1 MTDPLGP
8 AQRRFLSYEYVE
20 ELEDPLVGQNVQDVA
35 GHGVDDGQPV
45 DLVLE

>member
-1 MTDPLGP
+1 MTNVWRTCPQGL
-8 AQRRFLSYEYVE
+8 LSYEYVE